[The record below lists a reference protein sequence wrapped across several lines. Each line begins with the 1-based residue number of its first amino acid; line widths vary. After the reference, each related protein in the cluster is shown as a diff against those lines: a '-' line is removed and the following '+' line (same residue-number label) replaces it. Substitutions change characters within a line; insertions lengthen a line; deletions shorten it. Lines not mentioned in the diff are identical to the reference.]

1 MATPVKKAENMKKH
15 LTIAE
20 REKREQAEQ
29 ELERRFVRLIAPK
42 RVKEDP
48 AANAYW
54 KSTIARMKGLT
65 LLDNVDTDLLASYC
79 LARAREDALRDDY
92 EQLREKTEKTIDR
105 TLKRVLEGY
114 YEDNEYPAKVIR
126 ALVTDEM
133 TLLKTLQ
140 AQERLVDRLPEG
152 TWPHAERPPE
162 AGQAARHRASSDGGR
177 MNCMADWA
185 AGAKTMYSPEEL
197 RTLAEEHPV
206 TEYARRVVSGAFSGA
221 GVQMGD
227 PCLHAP
233 SR

>member
-15 LTIAE
+15 MTIAE

-42 RVKEDP
+42 RVKEDS

-114 YEDNEYPAKVIR
+114 NEDNEYPAKVIR

-140 AQERLVDRLPEG
+140 AQERLVIAYQKELGLTPNGRQRLAKQRA
-152 TWPHAERPPE
+152 TERPVTVE
-162 AGQAARHRASSDGGR
+162 D
-177 MNCMADWA
+177 
-185 AGAKTMYSPEEL
+185 EL
-197 RTLAEEHPV
+197 
-206 TEYARRVVSGAFSGA
+206 YG
-221 GVQMGD
+221 
-227 PCLHAP
+227 
-233 SR
+233 

>member
-15 LTIAE
+15 MTIAE

-42 RVKEDP
+42 RVKEKPD
-48 AANAYW
+48 AYAYW

-140 AQERLVDRLPEG
+140 AQERLVIAYQKELGLTPNGRQRLAKQRA
-152 TWPHAERPPE
+152 TER
-162 AGQAARHRASSDGGR
+162 
-177 MNCMADWA
+177 
-185 AGAKTMYSPEEL
+185 
-197 RTLAEEHPV
+197 PV
-206 TEYARRVVSGAFSGA
+206 TEEDELYG
-221 GVQMGD
+221 
-227 PCLHAP
+227 
-233 SR
+233 